1 MSTIIGL
8 SSSRCSGGEIGMTPT
23 INDVGGMRAFFIK
36 KYINKNNICLDYI
49 SNYNLFLKIN

>member
-23 INDVGGMRAFFIK
+23 INVGEMRAFFYK
-36 KYINKNNICLDYI
+36 KIY
-49 SNYNLFLKIN
+49 